1 MYKMLKTFI
10 VVVFLCNSLPAVAE
24 QVPQYDVKMLR
35 LAEILGSLH
44 YLRNLCGE
52 KTTQWRDRMEE
63 LIKAENPTPT
73 RRARLYAAFND
84 AYRAFSVNYHSCT
97 KAAVDADQSYIKEGS
112 ALANELLNRYG
123 N

>member
-1 MYKMLKTFI
+1 MRNILKPFI
-10 VVVFLCNSLPAVAE
+10 ISVFLFTSIPAFAE
-24 QVPQYDVKMLR
+24 QFPQYDAKMLR

-52 KTTQWRDRMEE
+52 KTSQWRDKMED
-63 LIKAENPTPT
+63 LIKAENPTTT

-84 AYRAFSVNYHSCT
+84 AYRAFSDNYHTCT
-97 KAAVDADQSYIKEGS
+97 KAAVDADQRYIKEGT
-112 ALANELLNRYG
+112 ALSHELLNRYG

>member
-1 MYKMLKTFI
+1 MNKYLKTLVI
-10 VVVFLCNSLPAVAE
+10 MAFLFAAAPADAE
-24 QVPQYDVKMLR
+24 LVPQYDAKMLR

-52 KTTQWRDRMEE
+52 KTSLWRDKMEE

-73 RRARLYAAFND
+73 RRVRLYASFND
-84 AYRAFSVNYHSCT
+84 AYRAFSDNYHTCT
-97 KAAVDADQSYIKEGS
+97 KAAVDADRRYIKEGT
-112 ALANELLNRYG
+112 ALSHELLNRYG

>member
-10 VVVFLCNSLPAVAE
+10 LLVFLCNWLPAAAE
-24 QVPQYDVKMLR
+24 QIPQYDVKMLR
-35 LAEILGSLH
+35 LAEVLGSLH

-97 KAAVDADQSYIKEGS
+97 KAAVDADQRYIKEGS

>member
-1 MYKMLKTFI
+1 MLKTFI
-10 VVVFLCNSLPAVAE
+10 LLVFLCNWLPAAAE
-24 QVPQYDVKMLR
+24 QIPQYDVKMLR
-35 LAEILGSLH
+35 LAEVLGSLH

-97 KAAVDADQSYIKEGS
+97 KAAVDADQRYIKEGS

>member
-1 MYKMLKTFI
+1 MHKSLKTFI
-10 VVVFLCNSLPAVAE
+10 IMAFLFNLLPASAE
-24 QVPQYDVKMLR
+24 QVPQYDAKMLR

-52 KTTQWRDRMEE
+52 KSPQWRDKMEE

-73 RRARLYAAFND
+73 RRARFYAAFND
-84 AYRAFSVNYHSCT
+84 AYRAFSDNYHDCT
-97 KAAVDADQSYIKEGS
+97 KAAVEADQRYIKEGTTLS
-112 ALANELLNRYG
+112 HELLNRYG

>member
-1 MYKMLKTFI
+1 MRNVLKSLII
-10 VVVFLCNSLPAVAE
+10 VCLTLGATPAFA
-24 QVPQYDVKMLR
+24 QQAPQYDSKMLR

-52 KTTQWRDRMEE
+52 ATPQWRDRMAE
-63 LIKAENPTPT
+63 LVKAENPSPA

-84 AYRAFSVNYHSCT
+84 AYRAFSDSYHSCT
-97 KAAVDADQSYIKEGS
+97 VSAIDADRRYIAEGEVLS
-112 ALANELLNRYG
+112 KELLNRFG